1 MPVEISSPLRSQH
14 QRLFKLTLPVQGAGD
29 LLLDAFSGAEG
40 LCEDFQFKL
49 ALISDVSDI
58 ELKAAMT
65 QAARIEI
72 ALADGGS
79 RFIHGHVLGFANT
92 GSDGH
97 RCRYAAVLGPWFSL
111 LERRVDTR
119 IFQDQ
124 TIEDVV
130 RQVFSL
136 HASLANYEFRLTT
149 PLKPRSYLTQYRESD
164 NEFVKRILE
173 EEGLFY
179 YFEHTPDTHVMI
191 ITDDSTRLL
200 QLPEQPVI
208 RFHRT
213 GVTEW
218 ADSIFLWAGERSFLP
233 GRVSMQTFDYR
244 QPANRLPVSMSGLID
259 QGEAPAYEV
268 YDYAGQYT
276 YGNYE
281 EGDAFIRRHFEA
293 LNVDA
298 KVFIGAS
305 NCRVLRPGYAFTLTQ
320 HYLHDSDCL
329 EDRRFLIVRVEH
341 EGHNNYRGQ
350 VASYHNNIRCIRQK
364 VPYRPRLATPRPQII
379 GPQTA
384 IVVGPPGE
392 EIYTDELGRVKV
404 QFHWDRQGDFND
416 KSSCW
421 VRVVQAGA
429 SGGFGAIQLPRVG
442 DEVVV
447 SFMDGNPDRPLVT
460 GSLYN
465 SMNTPPWPLPANKTQ
480 SGFLTR
486 SLKGDGGTANFLRF
500 EDKPGQEQLSLHA
513 ERNMDTEIEVD
524 EAHTVGN
531 NRRIAVGGT
540 HTEVIKQDAAVRV
553 EEGSFTL
560 EVDQRFIQISASQYI
575 LLKVGNSSIALTPE
589 AIKLQGE
596 IIVTT
601 STGQTTITGKAVQ
614 IND

>member
-1 MPVEISSPLRSQH
+1 MPIEIPSLLTPQN
-14 QRLFKLTLPVQGAGD
+14 QRLFKLTLPVQGGGQ
-29 LLLDAFSGAEG
+29 LLLDAFAGTEG
-40 LCEDFQFKL
+40 LCEDFHFTL
-49 ALISDVSDI
+49 ALISTDADI
-58 ELKAAMT
+58 KLKSAMT

-72 ALADGGS
+72 PLADGGS
-79 RFIHGHVLGFANT
+79 RFIHGHVLGFAST
-92 GSDGH
+92 GSDGGLCH
-97 RCRYAAVLGPWFSL
+97 YTAVLGPWFSL
-111 LERRVDTR
+111 LKRRFDTR

-124 TIEDVV
+124 TIEDVI
-130 RQVFSL
+130 RQVFTA
-136 HASLANYEFRLTT
+136 HAAFANYEFRLTR

-164 NEFVKRILE
+164 NQFVKRLLE

-179 YFEHTPDTHVMI
+179 YFEHTQHAHFMI
-191 ITDDSTRLL
+191 VTDDSTHLPEM
-200 QLPEQPVI
+200 PEQPAI
-208 RFHRT
+208 RFHRA
-213 GVTEW
+213 GVTEK
-218 ADSIFLWAGERSFLP
+218 ADSIFLWNAERSFLP
-233 GRVSMQTFDYR
+233 GGVSIQTFDYR
-244 QPANRLPVSMSGLID
+244 QPANRLPVSLSGMID
-259 QGEAPAYEV
+259 QGNAPGYEI

-276 YGNYE
+276 YANYE
-281 EGDAFIRRHFEA
+281 EGDAFARRRLEA
-293 LNVDA
+293 LSVEA
-298 KVFIGAS
+298 KVFTGVS
-305 NCRVLRPGYAFTLTQ
+305 NCRALRPGYGFTLTQ
-320 HYLHDSDCL
+320 HYLHDKGSA
-329 EDRRFLIVRVEH
+329 EDRKFLILAVEH
-341 EGHNNYRGQ
+341 EGRNNYRGQ
-350 VASYHNNIRCIRQK
+350 EASYHNNIRCIRQK
-364 VPYRPRLATPRPQII
+364 VPYRPRLATPRPQIH

-384 IVVGPPGE
+384 VVVGPPGE

-447 SFMDGNPDRPLVT
+447 SFIDGNPDRPLVI

-465 SMNTPPWPLPANKTQ
+465 STNTPPWPLPANKTQ

-486 SLKGDGGTANFLRF
+486 SLKGDGSTANFFRF

-524 EAHTVGN
+524 EVHTVGN
-531 NRRIAVGGT
+531 NRRITVGGT

-589 AIKLQGE
+589 AIKLQGKV
-596 IIVTT
+596 IVTT